1 VTLVLNSSATLA
13 WAYSDEVTP
22 AVQDVF
28 DRVTAAHAVV
38 PARWRLEVANGLHM
52 GVRRGRLDAAERD
65 ATLADLATTLD
76 IRTDADTDT
85 HAWLGTVRLAERFG
99 LTVYDACYLE
109 LAQRRAL
116 PLASLDGDL
125 RKAANACGV
134 PLLGQ

>member
-1 VTLVLNSSATLA
+1 MTRVLDNSATLA
-13 WAYSDEVTP
+13 WAYSDGVTS

-28 DRVTAAHAVV
+28 DRVAATHAVV
-38 PARWRLEVANGLHM
+38 LALWRLEVANGLHM

-65 ATLADLATTLD
+65 ATLADLAILD

-85 HAWLGTVRLAERFG
+85 YAWSGTVRLAERFG

-125 RKAANACGV
+125 RAAADACGV
-134 PLLGQ
+134 PLLGR

>member
-1 VTLVLNSSATLA
+1 MTLVLDSSATLA

-38 PARWRLEVANGLHM
+38 PALWRLEVANGLHM

-65 ATLADLATTLD
+65 ATLADLAILD

-85 HAWLGTVRLAERFG
+85 HAWSGTVRLAERFG
-99 LTVYDACYLE
+99 LTVYGACYLE

-125 RKAANACGV
+125 RKAADACGV

>member
-1 VTLVLNSSATLA
+1 MTRVLDNSATLA
-13 WAYSDEVTP
+13 WAYSDGVTS

-28 DRVTAAHAVV
+28 DRVAATHAVV
-38 PARWRLEVANGLHM
+38 PALWRLEVANGLHM

-65 ATLADLATTLD
+65 ATLADLAILD

-85 HAWLGTVRLAERFG
+85 YAWSGTVRLAERFG

-125 RKAANACGV
+125 RAAADACGV
-134 PLLGQ
+134 PLLGR

>member
-1 VTLVLNSSATLA
+1 MIPVLDSSATLA
-13 WAYSDEVTP
+13 WAYSDEVTS
-22 AVQDVF
+22 ATQDVF
-28 DRVTAAHAVV
+28 DRVAATHAVV
-38 PARWRLEVANGLHM
+38 PALWRLEVANGLHM

-65 ATLADLATTLD
+65 ATLADLAILD

-85 HAWLGTVRLAERFG
+85 HAWSGTVRLAERFG
-99 LTVYDACYLE
+99 LTVHDACYLE

-125 RKAANACGV
+125 RAAADACGV

>member
-1 VTLVLNSSATLA
+1 MTLVPGSSATLA
-13 WAYSDEVTP
+13 WAYSNEVTP
-22 AVQDVF
+22 AVQDVC
-28 DRVTAAHAVV
+28 DRVAATHAVV
-38 PARWRLEVANGLHM
+38 PALWRLEVANGLHM

-65 ATLADLATTLD
+65 ATLADLAVLD

-85 HAWLGTVRLAERFG
+85 HAWSGTVRFAERFG
-99 LTVYDACYLE
+99 LTVHEACILK

-125 RKAANACGV
+125 RAAVDACGV